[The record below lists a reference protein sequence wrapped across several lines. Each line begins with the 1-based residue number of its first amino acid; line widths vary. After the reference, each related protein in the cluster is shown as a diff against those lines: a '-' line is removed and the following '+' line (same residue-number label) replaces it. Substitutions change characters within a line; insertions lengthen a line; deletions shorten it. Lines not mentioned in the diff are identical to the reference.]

1 MKIYLKS
8 DLAGVRRLLR
18 KQSVAIQELV
28 VGGTVRET
36 GTTNFD
42 VVKQTKVLALMLDA
56 RMIELMTSLVL
67 VRFDAKIEVF
77 FFRFA
82 FIEPDASN

>member
-67 VRFDAKIEVF
+67 VRFDAKKKVF